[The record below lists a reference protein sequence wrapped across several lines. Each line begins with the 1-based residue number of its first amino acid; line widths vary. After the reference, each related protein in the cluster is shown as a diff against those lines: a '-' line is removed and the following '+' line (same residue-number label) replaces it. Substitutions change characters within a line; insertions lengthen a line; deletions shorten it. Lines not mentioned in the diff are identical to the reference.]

1 MTDFF
6 KKLLNKPQRDR
17 ETLLVDIHS
26 HLIPGIDDGSR
37 TMYESIEL
45 IEAFKEMG
53 YKKLIT
59 TPHIMQHRYRNS
71 SEIILEK
78 LEYLK
83 DALLDHEIDIEIEAA
98 SEYYLDEYFRAL
110 IKKKEILTFNDNYV
124 LFEISYSRAPNNLW
138 EIIFE
143 LETSGY
149 RPVLAHPERYLFMH
163 DDFEA
168 YEALKEHGVL
178 FQLNINSLAGQYS
191 KSIQKMAQKLV
202 DRGMVDFLGS
212 DVHELS
218 QTETLAKMLQS
229 DRLQKVF
236 EKNTILNNTLL

>member
-229 DRLQKVF
+229 DRLQKIF

>member
-1 MTDFF
+1 MTF
-6 KKLLNKPQRDR
+6 
-17 ETLLVDIHS
+17 H
-26 HLIPGIDDGSR
+26 
-37 TMYESIEL
+37 
-45 IEAFKEMG
+45 
-53 YKKLIT
+53 
-59 TPHIMQHRYRNS
+59 
-71 SEIILEK
+71 
-78 LEYLK
+78 
-83 DALLDHEIDIEIEAA
+83 
-98 SEYYLDEYFRAL
+98 
-110 IKKKEILTFNDNYV
+110 DNYV
-124 LFEISYSRAPNNLW
+124 LFEISYSRAPNDLW

-229 DRLQKVF
+229 DRFQKIF

>member
-83 DALLDHEIDIEIEAA
+83 VALLDHEIDIEVEAA

-110 IKKKEILTFNDNYV
+110 IKKKIY
-124 LFEISYSRAPNNLW
+124 
-138 EIIFE
+138 
-143 LETSGY
+143 
-149 RPVLAHPERYLFMH
+149 
-163 DDFEA
+163 
-168 YEALKEHGVL
+168 
-178 FQLNINSLAGQYS
+178 
-191 KSIQKMAQKLV
+191 
-202 DRGMVDFLGS
+202 
-212 DVHELS
+212 
-218 QTETLAKMLQS
+218 
-229 DRLQKVF
+229 
-236 EKNTILNNTLL
+236 